1 MNVLKLKQKI
11 KQKTKKQEEQVM
23 KTNFKTNGRNRKES
37 ATLKSVIIA
46 ATLVIT
52 GVAAS
57 AQGVWGTYFDKN
69 QETAYLHAE
78 ASVETSKSVNSN
90 ATTLASFAAY
100 LVEESESA
108 LEIED
113 WMTEAENFGT
123 FIDIEEETES
133 PLQLEDWMLNEKTFE
148 VKNEKEEP
156 LKVENWMTA
165 ENVWK

>member
-52 GVAAS
+52 GAAAS
-57 AQGVWGTYFDKN
+57 AQGVWKTYLENN

-78 ASVETSKSVNSN
+78 ANVASYKAVNSN
-90 ATTLASFAAY
+90 AATLASFAAY
-100 LVEESESA
+100 LVEEKEET
-108 LEIED
+108 LEVEE
-113 WMTEAENFGT
+113 WMTEADNFGT

-133 PLQLEDWMLNEKTFE
+133 PLQLEDWMLNEKSFE
-148 VKNEKEEP
+148 VKNENEEP
-156 LKVENWMTA
+156 LKLETWMTA